1 MHKLSNHTQQRLDNC
16 LHTLGSL
23 ILGKETQL
31 RLTVCCLLAGGHLLI
46 EDLPGMGK
54 TTLAHGIAKV
64 FGLDYNRV
72 QFTSDLLPADLLG
85 ANVFDAKQSSFHF
98 HPGPV
103 FSQVLLADELN
114 RASPKSQSALLEVM
128 EERQVS
134 LDGKRHK
141 LPEPFLVIGTQNPQT
156 QSGTFALPESQLDR
170 FLMRLSLGYPDPQA
184 ERQLL
189 MGQSGRAILDSLIPS
204 MTAEELLELQAKV
217 PEVRVSALL
226 LDYLQRLIAR
236 TRDGQE
242 CSTGLSPRAALAL
255 LNSAKSW
262 ALLDGRDHVLPEDV
276 QAVFGPVCGHRLVG
290 REETDGDVLAR
301 RLLATVD
308 VVA

>member
-1 MHKLSNHTQQRLDNC
+1 MSTAIQQNLEDCLQTLS
-16 LHTLGSL
+16 SL

-31 RLTVCCLLAGGHLLI
+31 KLAICCLLARGHLLI

-64 FGLDYNRV
+64 FALDYNRV

-85 ANVFDAKQSSFHF
+85 ANVFDARDSSFRF
-98 HPGPV
+98 HRGPV
-103 FSQVLLADELN
+103 FCQVLLADELN

-134 LDGKRHK
+134 LDGTRYP
-141 LPEPFLVIGTQNPQT
+141 LPEPFLVIGTQNPQS

-170 FLMRLSLGYPDPQA
+170 FLMKLSLGYPDPAA

-189 MGQSGRAILDSLIPS
+189 QGNSGRAMLDELKAS
-204 MTAEELLELQAKV
+204 MTAEQLQEAQAMV
-217 PEVRVSALL
+217 PKVRVTAQL
-226 LDYLQRLIAR
+226 LDYVQRLIAR

-242 CSTGLSPRAALAL
+242 CSTGISPRAALAL
-255 LNSAKSW
+255 LNCAKSW
-262 ALLDGRDHVLPEDV
+262 AMLHGREHVLPEDI
-276 QAVFGPVCGHRLVG
+276 QAVFAPVCAHRLVG
-290 REETDGDVLAR
+290 NEETDGELLAR
-301 RLLATVD
+301 KILAAVE
-308 VVA
+308 VIA

>member
-1 MHKLSNHTQQRLDNC
+1 MSTQAQQALHNC
-16 LHTLGSL
+16 LDSLSSL

-31 RLTVCCLLAGGHLLI
+31 KLTVCCLLAGGHLLI

-54 TTLAHGIAKV
+54 TTLAHGLAKV

-134 LDGKRHK
+134 LDGKRHA
-141 LPEPFLVIGTQNPQT
+141 LPEPFLVIGTQNPQS
-156 QSGTFALPESQLDR
+156 QSGTYALPESQLDR
-170 FLMRLSLGYPDPQA
+170 FTMRLSLGYPDPKA
-184 ERQLL
+184 ERTLL
-189 MGQSGRAILDSLIPS
+189 MGNSGRAALSALTAQ
-204 MTAEELLELQAKV
+204 MTAQQLIVLQSNV
-217 PEVRVSALL
+217 PEVRVSNLL

-242 CSTGLSPRAALAL
+242 CSTGLSPRAALSL
-255 LNSAKSW
+255 LNCAKAW
-262 ALLDGRDHVLPEDV
+262 AMIDSRDHVLPEDI
-276 QAVFGPVCGHRLVG
+276 QAVFAPVCGHRLVG
-290 REETDGDVLAR
+290 REESDGDVLSR
-301 RLLATVD
+301 RLLSSVN

>member
-1 MHKLSNHTQQRLDNC
+1 MSTQIQQRLELC
-16 LHTLGSL
+16 LETLSSL
-23 ILGKETQL
+23 ILGKDQQL
-31 RLTVCCLLAGGHLLI
+31 KLALCCLLAKGHLLI

-64 FGLDYNRV
+64 FALDYNRV

-85 ANVFDAKQSSFHF
+85 ANVFDARDSSFRF
-98 HPGPV
+98 HQGPV

-134 LDGKRHK
+134 VDGTRYP
-141 LPEPFLVIGTQNPQT
+141 LPEPFLVIGTQNPQS

-184 ERQLL
+184 ERKLL
-189 MGQSGRAILDSLIPS
+189 LGNSGR
-204 MTAEELLELQAKV
+204 ELLEELAACMSPEQLIEVQALV
-217 PEVRVSALL
+217 PKVRVSELL
-226 LDYLQRLIAR
+226 LDYVQRLIAR
-236 TRDGQE
+236 TRDGQD

-262 ALLDGRDHVLPEDV
+262 AMLHGRDHVLPEDV
-276 QAVFGPVCGHRLVG
+276 QAVFAPVCGHRLVG
-290 REETDGDVLAR
+290 REETDGELLAR
-301 RLLATVD
+301 RILTSVD